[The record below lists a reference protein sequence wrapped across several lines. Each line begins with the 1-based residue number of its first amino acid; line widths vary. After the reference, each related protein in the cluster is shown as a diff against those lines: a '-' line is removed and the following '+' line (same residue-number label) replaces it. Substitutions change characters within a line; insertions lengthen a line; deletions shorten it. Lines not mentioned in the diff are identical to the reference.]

1 MGHDVKAI
9 MKDTIISICNLSNN
23 TILDFPIGIVIKL
36 GVEGTETTENEEN
49 LCS

>member
-9 MKDTIISICNLSNN
+9 MKDTIISISNLSNN
-23 TILDFPIGIVIKL
+23 TILDFPIGIMIIL